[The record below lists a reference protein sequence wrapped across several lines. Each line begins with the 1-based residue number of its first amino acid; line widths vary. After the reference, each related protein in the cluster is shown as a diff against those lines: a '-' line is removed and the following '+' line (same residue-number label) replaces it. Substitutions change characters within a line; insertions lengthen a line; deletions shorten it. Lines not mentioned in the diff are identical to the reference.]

1 MPNSIDLSLYRA
13 IICFG
18 STKILV
24 NKIFLAIDPLTK
36 NTYKK
41 CGYNGRV
48 IEFSQLTIKAFN
60 NMSLP
65 LFSSPPPCATFN
77 S

>member
-48 IEFSQLTIKAFN
+48 GLGH
-60 NMSLP
+60 
-65 LFSSPPPCATFN
+65 
-77 S
+77 